1 MTHAPLDTV
10 PADRVTAGPEAD
22 RLARAA
28 YDALL
33 EDLARLSAEDWRRPT
48 ECDGW
53 TVRDMVAHL
62 VGAAEGHASLPAFVR
77 QYAWGIRHRSSFGGS
92 SLDAMNQRQ
101 IEDQRARSD
110 DDLVRRLRYL
120 APRAVAGRSRL
131 ARFLG
136 RAPIGLDQAGSW
148 YEGMPTRTTMADL
161 CAAVLTRDV
170 WAHRLD
176 LCRAV
181 GLTPS
186 LDPRV
191 DGRIVADIVADWAA
205 RHGRPVT
212 LTLTGDAGGVFR
224 TGAGGPALTLDAL
237 DFARLMAGRRTEGD
251 VPDSPLWAAKVLF

>member
-1 MTHAPLDTV
+1 MTRAPLDTV
-10 PADRVTAGPEAD
+10 PADRIAAGPEAD
-22 RLARAA
+22 RLAQAA

-33 EDLARLSAEDWRRPT
+33 DDLARLSADDWRRPT
-48 ECDGW
+48 ECTGW

-62 VGAAEGHASLPAFVR
+62 VGAAEGHASMPVFVR
-77 QYAWGIRHRSSFGGS
+77 QYAWGLRHRASFGGS

-101 IEDQRARSD
+101 IDDQRALTD
-110 DDLVRRLRYL
+110 EDLVPRLREL
-120 APRAVAGRSRL
+120 APRAVAGRSRR
-131 ARFLG
+131 ARLLG
-136 RAPIGLDQAGSW
+136 RAPVGLDQAGSW
-148 YEGMPTRTTMADL
+148 YEGMPTRTTMAEL
-161 CAAVLTRDV
+161 CAVVLTRDV

-181 GLTPS
+181 RRTPS

-224 TGAGGPALTLDAL
+224 IGTGGPALTLDAL
-237 DFARLMAGRRTEGD
+237 DFARVMAGRRPEGD
-251 VPDSPLWAAKVLF
+251 VPDSPLWSAKALF

>member
-10 PADRVTAGPEAD
+10 PADRITAGPEAD

-33 EDLARLSAEDWRRPT
+33 EDLGRLSVEDWRRPT
-48 ECDGW
+48 ECEGW

-62 VGAAEGHASLPAFVR
+62 VGAAEGHASLPVFVR
-77 QYAWGIRHRSSFGGS
+77 QYAWGMRHRSSFAGS

-148 YEGMPTRTTMADL
+148 YEGMPTRTTMAEL
-161 CAAVLTRDV
+161 CAVVLTRDV

-176 LCRAV
+176 LSRAV
-181 GLTPS
+181 RRTPA
-186 LDPRV
+186 LDPQV
-191 DGRIVADIVADWAA
+191 DGRIVADIAADWAA

-224 TGAGGPALTLDAL
+224 TGSGGPALTLDAL
-237 DFARLMAGRRTEGD
+237 DFARLMAGRRPEGD
-251 VPDSPLWAAKVLF
+251 VPDSPMWSAKVLF